1 MTTVQMH
8 SKTRC
13 GSCDNSSPQCT
24 ILRGGIL
31 LQEMLP
37 YVMWPDAF
45 TFWIFGRDLS
55 HGCAVVI
62 HFADHT
68 PRFQRSG
75 AACKQQP
82 AAALFSDF
90 SACHNPL
97 VGCRIGEAA
106 NPGPIDASVDSLQ
119 ISVLN
124 PTALHGKT
132 SDVLEMGSSVY
143 FVAETSATDYAQK
156 ILSKEYSKANIK
168 CFWSLPSPDK
178 FATDDGR
185 PSLRGDALGTAIL
198 SRVPSRSYRGS
209 VSPVLLET
217 CRFSSCV
224 IQLKDFEFLA
234 ISVYGFPSSTLAI
247 KKQNDLPLGLAYQ
260 VAIESGLPF
269 IIAGDFNTK
278 VDDLP
283 IFSEISAAG
292 HVEIFSWYRSR
303 GIELPPT
310 CRGSTRNDTCI
321 LHATLAQFVLDVHIE
336 SNPAFDAHA
345 PMTVSLSLCQRRMP
359 SSFWSVPKSWTSF
372 DVIPLNVELCYFQIA
387 GNISAVINDIG
398 SAETGEN
405 ALVAWSQAVESSVDR
420 AIQLQHRL
428 DPIRHPAKCLPDTAK
443 GRCRGVLSRRIDNGS
458 AKMRNLGDIILRMR
472 SLK

>member
-1 MTTVQMH
+1 
-8 SKTRC
+8 
-13 GSCDNSSPQCT
+13 
-24 ILRGGIL
+24 
-31 LQEMLP
+31 
-37 YVMWPDAF
+37 
-45 TFWIFGRDLS
+45 
-55 HGCAVVI
+55 
-62 HFADHT
+62 
-68 PRFQRSG
+68 
-75 AACKQQP
+75 
-82 AAALFSDF
+82 
-90 SACHNPL
+90 
-97 VGCRIGEAA
+97 
-106 NPGPIDASVDSLQ
+106 
-119 ISVLN
+119 
-124 PTALHGKT
+124 
-132 SDVLEMGSSVY
+132 
-143 FVAETSATDYAQK
+143 
-156 ILSKEYSKANIK
+156 
-168 CFWSLPSPDK
+168 
-178 FATDDGR
+178 
-185 PSLRGDALGTAIL
+185 
-198 SRVPSRSYRGS
+198 
-209 VSPVLLET
+209 
-217 CRFSSCV
+217 
-224 IQLKDFEFLA
+224 
-234 ISVYGFPSSTLAI
+234 
-247 KKQNDLPLGLAYQ
+247 LGLAYQ

-458 AKMRNLGDIILRMR
+458 AKMINLGDIILRMR